1 MRSLLFVETHPKH
14 LHISPSCD
22 CRWKHIFN
30 TFGFAISV
38 WFICWETHTYL
49 CISTYIRETHA
60 RIYVFLANEEATHAR
75 SFVFWSIL
83 LDILTRF
90 QMQLLSFLHTRPA
103 SVFSRKHCVSDTFWP
118 RDSVP
123 AVKAFQTS
131 CDKKELQDLKS
142 CNVALCATAVP
153 GSAMLSRI

>member
-30 TFGFAISV
+30 TFAFAISV

-49 CISTYIRETHA
+49 CIIYIHSGNTRAYLCFYWLMKRRHM
-60 RIYVFLANEEATHAR
+60 RVPLF
-75 SFVFWSIL
+75 FWSIL

-90 QMQLLSFLHTRPA
+90 QMQFLSSLHTRPA
-103 SVFSRKHCVSDTFWP
+103 IVFSREHCVSDMFCKGCI
-118 RDSVP
+118 R
-123 AVKAFQTS
+123 
-131 CDKKELQDLKS
+131 KKGL
-142 CNVALCATAVP
+142 
-153 GSAMLSRI
+153 

>member
-1 MRSLLFVETHPKH
+1 MRVPLF
-14 LHISPSCD
+14 
-22 CRWKHIFN
+22 
-30 TFGFAISV
+30 
-38 WFICWETHTYL
+38 
-49 CISTYIRETHA
+49 
-60 RIYVFLANEEATHAR
+60 
-75 SFVFWSIL
+75 FWSIL

-90 QMQLLSFLHTRPA
+90 QMQLVSSLHTRA
-103 SVFSRKHCVSDTFWP
+103 AIVFSREHCVSDIFCKAAKGKKAYRP

-153 GSAMLSRI
+153 GSAMRSRI

>member
-1 MRSLLFVETHPKH
+1 MLL
-14 LHISPSCD
+14 
-22 CRWKHIFN
+22 
-30 TFGFAISV
+30 
-38 WFICWETHTYL
+38 
-49 CISTYIRETHA
+49 
-60 RIYVFLANEEATHAR
+60 LANEEATHAR

-90 QMQLLSFLHTRPA
+90 QMQLVSSLHTREKKA
-103 SVFSRKHCVSDTFWP
+103 YRP

>member
-1 MRSLLFVETHPKH
+1 MYY
-14 LHISPSCD
+14 LH
-22 CRWKHIFN
+22 
-30 TFGFAISV
+30 TFGK
-38 WFICWETHTYL
+38 HTRASML
-49 CISTYIRETHA
+49 L
-60 RIYVFLANEEATHAR
+60 LANEEGTHAR

>member
-1 MRSLLFVETHPKH
+1 MLL
-14 LHISPSCD
+14 
-22 CRWKHIFN
+22 
-30 TFGFAISV
+30 
-38 WFICWETHTYL
+38 
-49 CISTYIRETHA
+49 
-60 RIYVFLANEEATHAR
+60 LANEEGTHAR

-90 QMQLLSFLHTRPA
+90 QMQLLSSLHARSA
-103 SVFSRKHCVSDTFWP
+103 SVFSREHCVSDLFWP

-123 AVKAFQTS
+123 AVKAFQIS